1 MPSEQPA
8 SQALYDQA
16 PCGLLLTQ
24 GNGCIEQVNGTF
36 CRWLGRERDTLV
48 GLRFQNLLTMGGK
61 IFSQTHWFPVL
72 QMQGSVLEVK
82 LDLLHADGRLVPM
95 MLNAVRRQ
103 HDGVFYHE
111 LALFVAEERNQYERQ
126 LLEARQLAEELLQ
139 QQLAAQK
146 ELSLAQSRLRLAHAE
161 AQIRATFAEQMIG
174 IVSHDLRN
182 PLSAIKMAADLLQR
196 GPLDTRQSRVAGHIS
211 QSVDR
216 AGRLI
221 ADLLDFT
228 QARVG
233 QGLTV
238 NPQPIDLHA
247 VTEHC
252 VEELRLAF
260 PDRQLVHRVM
270 GEGAC
275 NADTDRLF
283 QVIGNLV
290 GNAFSYGDPQGIV
303 TVTSAFD
310 TKGSYLSVH
319 NLGEVIAPERFE
331 QLFEP
336 LVRGVA
342 HDTSRSVGLGLFI
355 VREIMRAHLGD
366 ITVQS
371 SAEHGTTFTARLPRV
386 L

>member
-1 MPSEQPA
+1 M
-8 SQALYDQA
+8 
-16 PCGLLLTQ
+16 T
-24 GNGCIEQVNGTF
+24 
-36 CRWLGRERDTLV
+36 ER
-48 GLRFQNLLTMGGK
+48 
-61 IFSQTHWFPVL
+61 
-72 QMQGSVLEVK
+72 
-82 LDLLHADGRLVPM
+82 
-95 MLNAVRRQ
+95 
-103 HDGVFYHE
+103 
-111 LALFVAEERNQYERQ
+111 
-126 LLEARQLAEELLQ
+126 
-139 QQLAAQK
+139 
-146 ELSLAQSRLRLAHAE
+146 
-161 AQIRATFAEQMIG
+161 
-174 IVSHDLRN
+174 
-182 PLSAIKMAADLLQR
+182 
-196 GPLDTRQSRVAGHIS
+196 
-211 QSVDR
+211 
-216 AGRLI
+216 
-221 ADLLDFT
+221 
-228 QARVG
+228 
-233 QGLTV
+233 
-238 NPQPIDLHA
+238 
-247 VTEHC
+247 C

-260 PDRQLVHRVM
+260 PDRQLVHQVM